1 MMVQPWYRSPE
12 FLAAV
17 AVLIVVVLLLIYLLR
32 KKQAASRINGMLDER
47 LAERT
52 RLAHNL
58 NDSFLQTVESGKL
71 LADNA
76 LSKYND
82 VAEMRQALKKLSEW
96 LGQATEEGKSALD
109 FLRGPMQSRNELAE
123 ALHRAT
129 DEHTAPES
137 MEVTFSLVGKASE
150 MHPIV
155 RDEIYRI
162 GYEAIR
168 NAYMHSKA
176 THLTVDLVYGRDLS
190 LRIFDNG
197 CGIDFAALE
206 QRGSAP
212 SGLKRMKEQA
222 ARIGGK
228 LTISSSALGGT
239 EVHLRVP
246 GPVIGFRRF
255 HRSPYSQID
264 RRNPGS

>member
-1 MMVQPWYRSPE
+1 MVEPWYQSPE

-17 AVLIVVVLLLIYLLR
+17 AVLIVLVLLLVHLLR
-32 KKQAASRINGMLDER
+32 RRQAASRIDSMLDER

-52 RLAHNL
+52 RLARDL
-58 NDSFLQTVESGKL
+58 NDSFLQTVEASKL

-82 VAEMRQALKKLSEW
+82 TAEMRQALEKLSEW
-96 LGQATEEGKSALD
+96 LGRATEEGRSALD
-109 FLRGPMQSRNELAE
+109 SLRTSTQSRNELAE
-123 ALHRAT
+123 AFHRAT
-129 DEHTAPES
+129 EARAAPES
-137 MEVTFSLVGKASE
+137 MEVTFSLVGKARE
-150 MHPIV
+150 MHPIM

-168 NAYMHSKA
+168 NAYMHSRA

-206 QRGSAP
+206 HRESAS
-212 SGLKRMKEQA
+212 SGIRRMREQA

-228 LTISSSALGGT
+228 LTISSSASVGT

-246 GPVIGFRRF
+246 GPVVTRKGFRLFR
-255 HRSPYSQID
+255 RSANS
-264 RRNPGS
+264 

>member
-1 MMVQPWYRSPE
+1 MMVEPWYRSPE

-17 AVLIVVVLLLIYLLR
+17 AALIVIVLLLVYLLR
-32 KKQAASRINGMLDER
+32 RRQAASRMDSMLDER

-52 RLAHNL
+52 RLARDL
-58 NDSFLQTVESGKL
+58 NDSFLQTVEASKL

-82 VAEMRQALKKLSEW
+82 VAEMRQALEKLSEW
-96 LGQATEEGKSALD
+96 LGRATEEGKSALD
-109 FLRGPMQSRNELAE
+109 TLRGSIQSRNELAE
-123 ALHRAT
+123 AFHRAT
-129 DEHTAPES
+129 EERAAPKS
-137 MEVTFSLVGKASE
+137 MEVTFSLVGEARE
-150 MHPIV
+150 MHPIM

-176 THLTVDLVYGRDLS
+176 THLTVDLVYSRDLS
-190 LRIFDNG
+190 LCIFDNG
-197 CGIDFAALE
+197 RGFNFAALE
-206 QRGSAP
+206 QSGSAL
-212 SGLKRMKEQA
+212 SGLRRMQEQA

-228 LTISSSALGGT
+228 LTITSSASLGT

-246 GPVIGFRRF
+246 G
-255 HRSPYSQID
+255 
-264 RRNPGS
+264 